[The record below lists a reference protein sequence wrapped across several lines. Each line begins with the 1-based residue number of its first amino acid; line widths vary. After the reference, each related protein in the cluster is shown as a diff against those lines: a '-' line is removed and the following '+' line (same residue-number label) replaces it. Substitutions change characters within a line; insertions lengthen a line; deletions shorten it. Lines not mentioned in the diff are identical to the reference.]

1 MIMQV
6 VELFKSLLSR
16 YQGNLETS
24 VRGSDL
30 IFDLVQLMY
39 YKCRKVN
46 FRRGGSYID
55 SLDWIRKKK
64 SNNKSEKTKMINVFS
79 MR

>member
-30 IFDLVQLMY
+30 LVIIFDLVQLMY

-64 SNNKSEKTKMINVFS
+64 SNNKSEK
-79 MR
+79 